1 MRLKVLGSAAGG
13 GFPQWNCNCSNCQG
27 IRVKKITAASRTQ
40 SSIAVS
46 ENNEKWILINAS
58 PDIRKQLEDFHE
70 AQHSNRLRDTG
81 IQAIILTDSQ
91 IDHVTGLLSLREA
104 EKLIIYCTEVVREEL
119 TYHFPLF
126 EILKNYC
133 VIEFNTIHIAQ
144 AFTIQG
150 FKNLVLTPVD
160 LPGKSPPYSPYRNN
174 PKSGANIAL
183 TILDKITQKSI
194 FYAPAIAQFDESLF
208 QNINNADC
216 VLIDGTF
223 WHEDEM
229 SRCGINNK
237 LAAEMGHCALA
248 SEKGL
253 LSNLHAM
260 QKPRKIVIHVNNT
273 NPILNT
279 TSSEYTE
286 LSNANIEMAYDGM
299 EILL

>member
-27 IRVKKITAASRTQ
+27 VRVKTIAAVSRTQ

-70 AQHSNRLRDTG
+70 AQQNNSLRDTG
-81 IQAIILTDSQ
+81 IQAILLTDSQ

-104 EKLIIYCTEVVREEL
+104 KKLVIYCTEMVREEL
-119 TYHFPLF
+119 THHFPLF

-133 VIEFNTIHIAQ
+133 VIEFNTMHVTQ

-150 FKNLVLTPVD
+150 FENLVLTPID
-160 LPGKSPPYSPYRNN
+160 LPGKSPPYSPYRHH
-174 PKSGANIAL
+174 PKQGANTAL

-194 FYAPAIAQFDESLF
+194 FYAPAITQFDETLF
-208 QNINNADC
+208 QSMNNADC

-237 LAAEMGHCALA
+237 LATEMGHCALA
-248 SEKGL
+248 SEEGL
-253 LSNLHAM
+253 LSKLNAL
-260 QKPRKIVIHVNNT
+260 QKPRKILIHVNNT
-273 NPILNT
+273 NPILNAS
-279 TSSEYTE
+279 SSEHAQ
-286 LSNANIEMAYDGM
+286 LNHANIEMAYDGM
-299 EILL
+299 NILL

>member
-1 MRLKVLGSAAGG
+1 MLLKVLGSAAGG

-27 IRVKKITAASRTQ
+27 LRVKTIAAVSRTQ

-46 ENNEKWILINAS
+46 EDNKKWILINAS

-70 AQHSNRLRDTG
+70 AQQSNLLRDTG

-104 EKLIIYCTEVVREEL
+104 EKLVIYCTELVQEEL
-119 TYHFPLF
+119 THHFPLF
-126 EILKNYC
+126 KILKNYC
-133 VIEFNTIHIAQ
+133 VIEFNRINVSH

-150 FKNLVLTPVD
+150 FKNLVLTPID
-160 LPGKSPPYSPYRNN
+160 LPGKSPPYSPYRHNL
-174 PKSGANIAL
+174 KQGANTAL
-183 TILDKITQKSI
+183 IILDQLTQKTF
-194 FYAPAIAQFDESLF
+194 FYAPAIAQFDERLF
-208 QNINNADC
+208 QSMNNADC

-237 LAAEMGHCALA
+237 LATEMGHCALA
-248 SEKGL
+248 SEEGL
-253 LSNLHAM
+253 LSKLNAL

-279 TSSEYTE
+279 TSPEHAQ
-286 LSNANIEMAYDGM
+286 LNNANIEIAYDGM
-299 EILL
+299 NILL

>member
-13 GFPQWNCNCSNCQG
+13 GFPQWNCNCNNCQG
-27 IRVKKITAASRTQ
+27 LRTKAIVAVPRTQ

-58 PDIRKQLEDFHE
+58 PDIRKQLEGFHE
-70 AQHSNRLRDTG
+70 AQQSHLLRDTG

-104 EKLIIYCTEVVREEL
+104 EKLIIYCTEIVREEL

-133 VIEFNTIHIAQ
+133 VIEFNIIRITH
-144 AFTIQG
+144 AFTLPG
-150 FKNLVLTPVD
+150 FKNLVLTPID

-174 PKSGANIAL
+174 PQRGANIAL
-183 TILDKITQKSI
+183 SILDKITQKTI
-194 FYAPAIAQFDESLF
+194 FYAPAIAQFDQNLFESM
-208 QNINNADC
+208 NDADC

-253 LSNLHAM
+253 LSNLKAL

-273 NPILNT
+273 NPILNP
-279 TSSEYTE
+279 TSPEYTQ

-299 EILL
+299 NLLF